1 MSKTLKELNLED
13 DFLFAKV
20 MSDKEICKEF
30 LEKLLEIEIEKI
42 EMPENQKTIDLLLE
56 SKGIRLDIYVKDEN
70 NTVYNIE
77 MQRGKNRNLPKR
89 LRYYQG
95 NIDLD
100 LISKG
105 EDYRKLSKSYIIFTC
120 TFDLFKAGRYKYT
133 FETVSIGDNNIKLKD
148 DTNKIILNTKG
159 IMKDLSDEL
168 IGFLEYVEHSDDKT
182 AEKTKGTLVKNI
194 HKRVIEVKSN
204 PSVEVEFITLLERD
218 REKLEEGR
226 MEEKINLA
234 REMLK
239 DNESIEKIMKY
250 TKLSKEEI
258 LKIEI

>member
-1 MSKTLKELNLED
+1 
-13 DFLFAKV
+13 
-20 MSDKEICKEF
+20 
-30 LEKLLEIEIEKI
+30 
-42 EMPENQKTIDLLLE
+42 
-56 SKGIRLDIYVKDEN
+56 
-70 NTVYNIE
+70 
-77 MQRGKNRNLPKR
+77 MQRGNNRNLPKR

-105 EDYRKLSKSYIIFTC
+105 EDYRKLSKSYIIFIC

-148 DTNKIILNTKG
+148 ILNTKG

-168 IGFLEYVEHSDDKT
+168 IGFLKYVEHSDDKT

>member
-1 MSKTLKELNLED
+1 MKDLSDEL
-13 DFLFAKV
+13 
-20 MSDKEICKEF
+20 IGF
-30 LEKLLEIEIEKI
+30 LEYVEHSYDKTAEKTKGTLVKNIHRRVIEVKNNPNVEVEFMTLLERDREK
-42 EMPENQKTIDLLLE
+42 LE
-56 SKGIRLDIYVKDEN
+56 EGRMEV
-70 NTVYNIE
+70 
-77 MQRGKNRNLPKR
+77 
-89 LRYYQG
+89 
-95 NIDLD
+95 
-100 LISKG
+100 
-105 EDYRKLSKSYIIFTC
+105 EDNS
-120 TFDLFKAGRYKYT
+120 
-133 FETVSIGDNNIKLKD
+133 IKLKD

-168 IGFLEYVEHSDDKT
+168 IGFLEYVEHSYDKT

-194 HKRVIEVKSN
+194 HRRVIEVKNN
-204 PSVEVEFITLLERD
+204 PNVEVEFMTLLERD

>member
-1 MSKTLKELNLED
+1 
-13 DFLFAKV
+13 
-20 MSDKEICKEF
+20 
-30 LEKLLEIEIEKI
+30 
-42 EMPENQKTIDLLLE
+42 
-56 SKGIRLDIYVKDEN
+56 
-70 NTVYNIE
+70 
-77 MQRGKNRNLPKR
+77 MQRGNNRNLPKR

-105 EDYRKLSKSYIIFTC
+105 EDYRKLSKSYIIFIC

-168 IGFLEYVEHSDDKT
+168 IGFLKYVEHSDDKT

-194 HKRVIEVKSN
+194 HKRVIEVKNN
-204 PSVEVEFITLLERD
+204 PNVEVEFMTLLERD